1 MMFIPEERRFFVAE
15 GVFIQRVYG
24 RIVRERQMTLREQ
37 CVEFFCCACGAHSE
51 ALCNVSERAHSDGY
65 GIPVGNAGVVVV
77 LFDSVTERMTEV
89 KKHSFALFALVV
101 FDHLSLDGNAAG
113 DNILKIIADV
123 LFDENV
129 EKLPGFYHAI
139 LHDLRHTIGEKFRRQ
154 AVERVNVAQDELRLI
169 ESADKILAACDVDG
183 GLASD

>member
-1 MMFIPEERRFFVAE
+1 M
-15 GVFIQRVYG
+15 
-24 RIVRERQMTLREQ
+24 
-37 CVEFFCCACGAHSE
+37 
-51 ALCNVSERAHSDGY
+51 
-65 GIPVGNAGVVVV
+65 GNAGVVVV

-113 DNILKIIADV
+113 DDILKIIADV

-129 EKLPGFYHAI
+129 EKLPGFYHAV